1 MAKIYRRITED
12 ELYYWEDKNINN
24 VYNSI
29 QNEGLFIPG
38 NIFKNY
44 KDEIACG
51 LSFYYKLEQIFT
63 CSLYKPDAYCVISLE
78 LPDDVLER
86 YAVAGHYFGYISNG
100 MKTAYEYLI
109 PKEILKKY
117 FYSLKII
124 CNSQTDFC
132 NFIEDF
138 RKQDDSKND
147 IKKFAEWPERYLS
160 LYNSSNLGKIEWILE
175 QYFGAGFAWITNG
188 LFYPSENYILN
199 NRDKFDFSDKNV
211 GYYILKHA
219 IKDMSYTDLKTNVNQ
234 FIIPHP
240 EISVFG
246 YIGKHLI
253 EQEYNSFKD
262 LVGRKD
268 ELLECYI
275 DGAIQVFNTTY
286 SKKNIITKFKM

>member
-24 VYNSI
+24 VYNST
-29 QNEGLFIPG
+29 QNEGLFIPE

-44 KDEIACG
+44 KDEIARG

-63 CSLYKPDAYCVISLE
+63 CSLYKPGAYCVISLE

-138 RKQDDSKND
+138 RKQDDTKND
-147 IKKFAEWPERYLS
+147 IKKFAEWPERYLGF
-160 LYNSSNLGKIEWILE
+160 YNSSNQGKIEWILG
-175 QYFGAGFAWITNG
+175 QYFGDRFAWIING

-199 NRDKFDFSDKNV
+199 NKDKFDFSDPNV
-211 GYYILKHA
+211 GYSILQCA
-219 IKDMSYTDLKTNVNQ
+219 IKDSSYADLRACNKH

-240 EISVFG
+240 QNSVFG
-246 YIGKHLI
+246 YIGKSLI
-253 EQEYNSFKD
+253 EQEYDSFKD
-262 LVGRKD
+262 LIGKKD
-268 ELLECYI
+268 ELLEYYM
-275 DGAIQVFNTTY
+275 DGANQVFNTTY
-286 SKKNIITKFKM
+286 SKKIITKVKK